1 MFSRVPLVFMD
12 LESCIFFQTF
22 LSSMVF
28 VVSQLSSELRVCHV
42 HGLLCSEF
50 NGWSPTRHHIDDSEK
65 LQVASARAG
74 EHSNKSLIPNIIL
87 IRSEYRPVT
96 ISFLFHRSPHPS
108 LESTKDNV

>member
-50 NGWSPTRHHIDDSEK
+50 NGWSPSRHHIDDFEK
-65 LQVASARAG
+65 LQFASTRAG
-74 EHSNKSLIPNIIL
+74 EHSNKRIPNIIL

-96 ISFLFHRSPHPS
+96 ISFVLHRSPPPFPRVH
-108 LESTKDNV
+108 E